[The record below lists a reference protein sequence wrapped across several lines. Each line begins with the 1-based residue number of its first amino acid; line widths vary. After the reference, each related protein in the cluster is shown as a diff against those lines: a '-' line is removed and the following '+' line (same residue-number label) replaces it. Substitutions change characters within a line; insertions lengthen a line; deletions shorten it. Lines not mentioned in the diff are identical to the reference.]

1 MAIHGLLP
9 REVTPHMA
17 GFELF
22 EFHVGC
28 NIGDAWV
35 GVDLGA
41 GNTVNNVK
49 CVRIFQAAIRSVR
62 MLVRVNEVNEVKIA
76 IRQSNSGIL
85 NQN

>member
-41 GNTVNNVK
+41 GNTPRYAQGV
-49 CVRIFQAAIRSVR
+49 AG
-62 MLVRVNEVNEVKIA
+62 
-76 IRQSNSGIL
+76 GIL
-85 NQN
+85 LWMEEILHQLIGSCPIIYPLVI

>member
-1 MAIHGLLP
+1 
-9 REVTPHMA
+9 MA

-62 MLVRVNEVNEVKIA
+62 MLVMLE
-76 IRQSNSGIL
+76 GG
-85 NQN
+85 

>member
-1 MAIHGLLP
+1 
-9 REVTPHMA
+9 MA

-49 CVRIFQAAIRSVR
+49 CVRIFQAAIRSIR
-62 MLVRVNEVNEVKIA
+62 MLVMLVMLVMLE
-76 IRQSNSGIL
+76 GGWD
-85 NQN
+85 